1 MFKGLCSPCNAH
13 SAFPVQGTTRMT
25 NWFKAKQKLF
35 TVNAA
40 GLIVLKHALRLKP
53 SQGQG
58 DVPAPPGFA
67 PGRKPTQTNQVSALP
82 QNGTDQRLALLEEKI
97 IKWLS
102 KRQSVSTT
110 EMAEFAYSSHEDLVP
125 GEAVCSCSTDAICL
139 DIRWTKLLNSSMC
152 YSACSL

>member
-1 MFKGLCSPCNAH
+1 
-13 SAFPVQGTTRMT
+13 MT
-25 NWFKAKQKLF
+25 SWFKAKQKIF

-58 DVPAPPGFA
+58 DIPAPPGFA
-67 PGRKPTQTNQVSALP
+67 PGRKPTQTHQVPALP
-82 QNGTDQRLALLEEKI
+82 QNGTDQRLAFLEEKI

-125 GEAVCSCSTDAICL
+125 GEAVCSCSTEPVPL
-139 DIRWTKLLNSSMC
+139 DICRTQFLNSSIC
-152 YSACSL
+152 YSACRP